1 MTKNHLVIIA
11 SFLFLMLCFFD
22 QKIPLAQAD
31 EEIKVGWIGPLTGDS
46 AFLGIDSAWAAKDVF
61 DTANQERKTKIKL
74 LVNDDRL
81 ETPLAI
87 TSYKKLVAVDHV
99 KVIFILNYGGMLAL
113 AKDAEKD
120 NVLLVNPLDCDE
132 ELAKLP
138 KNSFCIAKRTED
150 LGSKLA
156 DHIVK
161 NKLGPTAIV
170 YYEGDPFKPKTAD
183 AAKAVLEKAGIKVPI
198 FEGVSAGTADF
209 RPYLIKA
216 KQYHVNSFLFLG
228 DSPFGNGF
236 KQARQLGFSGQLYS
250 FAASINSPGFKAL
263 ANDAIEGA
271 IGSNWLAPRN
281 EKYQKFIENFK
292 LKTERVPQID
302 VAVVPTY
309 DLANILVQA
318 ISSGNIT
325 ADQIRSYL
333 YSLKNYPGV
342 SGNINMDPDGS
353 VRSLKVNLVQVRQG
367 KLESIE

>member
-1 MTKNHLVIIA
+1 MNKNNMFY
-11 SFLFLMLCFFD
+11 FLLILSLL
-22 QKIPLAQAD
+22 ISSSALAQ
-31 EEIKVGWIGPLTGDS
+31 EEIKIGWIGPLTGDS

-61 DTANQERKTKIKL
+61 DTANKEKGTKIKL
-74 LVNDDRL
+74 VVSDDRL

-87 TSYKKLVAVDHV
+87 TSYKKLVAVDKV
-99 KVIFILNYGGMLAL
+99 KAIFILNYGGMLAL
-113 AKDAEKD
+113 ASEAEKD
-120 NVLLVNPLDCDE
+120 NVLLINPLDCDE

-156 DHIVK
+156 KHVVK

-170 YYEGDPFKPKTAD
+170 YYEGDPFKPKTAE
-183 AAKAVLEKAGIKVPI
+183 AAKVALEKAGVKIPVYQ
-198 FEGVSAGTADF
+198 GVSAGTADF
-209 RPYLIKA
+209 RPFIIKA

-228 DSPFGNGF
+228 DSAFGNGF
-236 KQARQLGFSGQLYS
+236 KQARQLGFTGQLYS
-250 FAASINSPGFKAL
+250 FAATINSPGFKAL

-271 IGSNWLAPRN
+271 IGTNWLAPRN
-281 EKYQKFIENFK
+281 EKYEKFIENFK

-318 ISSGNIT
+318 ITSNKTT
-325 ADQIRSYL
+325 ADQIRTHL

-342 SGNINMDPDGS
+342 SGNISMDPDGS
-353 VRSLKVNLVQVRQG
+353 VRSLNINLVQYRQG
-367 KLESIE
+367 KFESIE